1 MQCDRGLPEGG
12 SSAALDREDE
22 PPTLHTSRHSRPAP
36 NRTACVIDAV
46 LIGVN
51 SLAGGV
57 KEVRIVLK
65 SRCASGVGLFD
76 SDITVITICDRLN
89 HSTP

>member
-1 MQCDRGLPEGG
+1 MQCDRGLPEVD
-12 SSAALDREDE
+12 SSAALDREVE
-22 PPTLHTSRHSRPAP
+22 PPTLHTSRHRRPAP
-36 NRTACVIDAV
+36 NRTACGIDAV

-57 KEVRIVLK
+57 KEVRVLK
-65 SRCASGVGLFD
+65 SRCTSGVGLFH
-76 SDITVITICDRLN
+76 SDIAVITICDHLN